1 MCGLLRW
8 VEMSDAPGLRFAVCC
23 PNTERFGNP
32 RDAAALARTAEETG
46 WEGFFTWDSLFFWR
60 DGVSAVYDPWVVL
73 SAVAAATESIRI
85 GTCVA
90 VVPRYKPQTLAST
103 VSSLDAL
110 SGGRMTLGVGSGFF
124 ADEFEV
130 FGESGNPRVRGEM
143 LDESL
148 DVVTRLW
155 SGDEVNHKGTH
166 YEVAGVKVDL
176 KPVQQPRVPIWV
188 GGDSR
193 AALRR
198 AARWDGW
205 IGPTDPWGK
214 EWTPDDLASFRESIE
229 IERDTDQPY
238 DIAWADVSQPDDGE
252 KVEAYR
258 QASATW
264 WMELIDW
271 NRGSYDEAFD
281 RVAAGPPK

>member
-1 MCGLLRW
+1 
-8 VEMSDAPGLRFAVCC
+8 MSDAPRLKFAVCC

-46 WEGFFTWDSLFFWR
+46 WEGFLTWDSLFFWR
-60 DGVSAVYDPWVVL
+60 DGVSSVYDPWVVL
-73 SAVAAATESIRI
+73 SAVSAATESIRI

-90 VVPRYKPQTLAST
+90 IVPRYKPQTLATT
-103 VSSLDAL
+103 VSSLDVL
-110 SGGRMTLGVGSGFF
+110 SEGRMTLGVGIGFF

-166 YEVAGVKVDL
+166 YEVAGVAIDL
-176 KPVQQPRVPIWV
+176 NLVQKPRVPIWV
-188 GGDSR
+188 GGDSP

-205 IGPTDPWGK
+205 IGPADPWGK
-214 EWTPDDLASFRESIE
+214 EWTPDDLASFRETIE
-229 IERDTDQPY
+229 TERDTDQPY

-252 KVEAYR
+252 KVESYR
-258 QASATW
+258 QAGATW
-264 WMELIDW
+264 WVELIDW
-271 NRGSYDEAFD
+271 GRGSYNEAFD